1 MRACCH
7 QFAANW
13 TRGLFDCPGNWSGYQ
28 RSGMLP
34 GRTWSPDLAVDGG
47 RTRWA
52 TESRRRPRAPAD
64 TRALAIEAELR
75 SVRVRC
81 HRRSRA
87 VTADGQSSLEG
98 PRWGRTR
105 QHREAWVLDVVSRSA
120 DATDRTVDG
129 AGVAF
134 ADLRLDAASAMSGAT
149 RTMGS

>member
-1 MRACCH
+1 MRACRH
-7 QFAANW
+7 QFAANS
-13 TRGLFDCPGNWSGYQ
+13 TRGLFDCPGNWSGDQ

-34 GRTWSPDLAVDGG
+34 GRTWSPDLAVDSG

-52 TESRRRPRAPAD
+52 TESRGRPRSPAD

-105 QHREAWVLDVVSRSA
+105 QHREAWVLDVVPSSA
-120 DATDRTVDG
+120 DATDRSVDG